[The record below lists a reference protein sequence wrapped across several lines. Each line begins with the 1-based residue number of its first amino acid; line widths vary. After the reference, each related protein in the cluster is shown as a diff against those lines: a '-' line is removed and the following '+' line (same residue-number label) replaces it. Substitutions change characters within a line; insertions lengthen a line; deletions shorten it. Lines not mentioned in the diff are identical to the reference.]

1 MGEMFLKVH
10 AKDSFT
16 LVRLISIK
24 SVYTKIR
31 QLLQSCK
38 PDKNN
43 ISWLSNRLIVSF
55 SGSESCN
62 PNLVTWRTESL
73 TCFDNYSG
81 QDKKFVTV
89 TSSP

>member
-24 SVYTKIR
+24 SVYTKIL
-31 QLLQSCK
+31 QLLQSFK

-43 ISWLSNRLIVSF
+43 ISWLSNWLIVSF
-55 SGSESCN
+55 SGSEPCN
-62 PNLVTWRTESL
+62 PKLITWKTASL
-73 TCFDNYSG
+73 
-81 QDKKFVTV
+81 KFF
-89 TSSP
+89 